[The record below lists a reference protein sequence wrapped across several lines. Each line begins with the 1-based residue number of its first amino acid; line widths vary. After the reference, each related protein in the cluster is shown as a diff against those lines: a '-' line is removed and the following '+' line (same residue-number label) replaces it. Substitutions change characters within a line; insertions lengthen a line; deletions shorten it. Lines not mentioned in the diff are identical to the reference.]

1 MTKHRIIRTMFG
13 AAGVAAL
20 LVTAGCSASS
30 ADDAAAS
37 GSPSASSTGSTPSA
51 SAESPSSE
59 ASGEASE
66 PAATESATDGTGS
79 TDETGAAEGR
89 CQTPELAGSLVPVEG
104 GAGAGHYEIEV
115 VLKNEAPDEC
125 WLQGWPGVS
134 FVGDNDGTQLGEAA
148 TFDRSSPH
156 ETVTLAPGESAHA
169 VVRVS
174 NAENYGDECGQTPAD
189 GLRIYPPGEKRS
201 LFVQND
207 QLTLTACADSDE
219 SLLQVQ
225 ALQPAS

>member
-30 ADDAAAS
+30 ADDAAS

-51 SAESPSSE
+51 SAESPSGE
-59 ASGEASE
+59 ASDETSE

-79 TDETGAAEGR
+79 TDETGATEGR

-115 VLKNEAPDEC
+115 VLKNEAPEEC
-125 WLQGWPGVS
+125 WLRGWPGVS
-134 FVGDNDGTQLGEAA
+134 FVGDGDGTQIGEAA

-169 VVRVS
+169 AVRVS

>member
-1 MTKHRIIRTMFG
+1 MTKHRTIRTMCG

-30 ADDAAAS
+30 ADGDTAS
-37 GSPSASSTGSTPSA
+37 GTPTASTTSAAPTQSASS
-51 SAESPSSE
+51 SP
-59 ASGEASE
+59 SGEASE
-66 PAATESATDGTGS
+66 PDASESATDGTGS
-79 TDETGAAEGR
+79 TDDSGATEGR

-104 GAGAGHYEIEV
+104 GGGAGHYEIEV
-115 VLKNEAPDEC
+115 VLKNEAPEEC

-156 ETVTLAPGESAHA
+156 DTVTLAPGESAQA

-207 QLTLTACADSDE
+207 QLQLMACADSDE
-219 SLLQVQ
+219 PLLQVQ